1 MDVFDRPL
9 FQNRA
14 ARDRLKDM
22 GNVQGFQAGGYIAT
36 GSGNPDFSGGSR
48 APLNVFADPS
58 GALIPQYRRA
68 PIRPQGLPS
77 LAETQMAADRGML
90 FSNALFAA
98 AKEKVD
104 MAQQRFE
111 DDPSGENQQL
121 YVDAVAELEAMQNE
135 NASTKKE
142 FVPGPIFDVRDRGV
156 LDVEGPE
163 AMMTQMSPEQL
174 DIFNNLGRAAE
185 KPAPDVVAAP
195 VPSGPSGMEQE
206 ARRGR
211 PMGPSDMEQDAR
223 GRRPLAPEAAAPAA
237 ASFGGRSTMEA
248 DARDRGPLLSDPTAV
263 AAGLNAEDPE
273 VRDKTIA
280 DFMQEFTSAAPKYEG
295 VDKGLLLAQIGF
307 SIAAG
312 ESPNAMQNIANGLLA
327 GSDMMLKDKA
337 AKDEFDRQLQLSAM
351 QYGLQE
357 MGKQREA
364 SRTGNFFVA
373 AKPVTIGGRK
383 YQPGESVFVSSAT
396 IAKDGVPQGLTTEAM
411 ADAVARNKAALDKAL
426 IEARDAKNIS
436 VSEFNSL
443 NEQLNLAAESFESNR
458 ALRPLVESS
467 LIRTVDGKVT
477 GASSFFIEMANKAAN
492 SVGVDL
498 GSAYEDPEKYQKDML
513 KVGNRLVQEILRES
527 GRTVSN
533 VDRELVAQ
541 MVGQINNVQAQV
553 TTDPDILVGT
563 LQDILNVIDQN
574 ERAALEQ
581 YRTVTQAAAGLY
593 APSGAP
599 LELSARATRV
609 FEDTAP
615 IDMEDLF
622 SYDEATGIWK
632 PKVQ

>member
-1 MDVFDRPL
+1 MDNVLNRPL
-9 FQNRA
+9 FRHRE
-14 ARDRLKDM
+14 ARDRLNDIA
-22 GNVQGFQAGGYIAT
+22 GVQRFAPGGFV
-36 GSGNPDFSGGSR
+36 R
-48 APLNVFADPS
+48 ADPS
-58 GALIPQYRRA
+58 GAIVRQYSQ
-68 PIRPQGLPS
+68 RPVRPVGLPS
-77 LAETQMAADRGML
+77 LPSASAGENLSNLRGFQLANAEL
-90 FSNALFAA
+90 AA
-98 AKEKVD
+98 AEEEVQRLQQAFAEEPTGENLERYKQGLAALE
-104 MAQQRFE
+104 QQRQITE
-111 DDPSGENQQL
+111 GVRGS
-121 YVDAVAELEAMQNE
+121 
-135 NASTKKE
+135 
-142 FVPGPIFDVRDRGV
+142 FVPGSLGVIEPDRGV
-156 LDVEGPE
+156 LAAEGPE
-163 AMMTQMSPEQL
+163 AMVAQMSPEQL

-185 KPAPDVVAAP
+185 AAAP
-195 VPSGPSGMEQE
+195 VPTGPSGMEQE
-206 ARRGR
+206 ARGR
-211 PMGPSDMEQDAR
+211 RPSALAPSAPGEGIIPTGPSGMEQEAR
-223 GRRPLAPEAAAPAA
+223 GRGPMITSPA
-237 ASFGGRSTMEA
+237 E
-248 DARDRGPLLSDPTAV
+248 V
-263 AAGLNAEDPE
+263 AAGLNAEDPA
-273 VRDKTIA
+273 VREKTVA
-280 DFMQEFTSAAPKYEG
+280 DFMQEFTALAPKYEG
-295 VDKGLLLAQIGF
+295 TDKNLMLAQIGF
-307 SIAAG
+307 AIAAG

-327 GSDMMLKDKA
+327 GSQAMIKDRA

-364 SRTGNFFVA
+364 SRTGSFFVA

-411 ADAVARNKAALDKAL
+411 ADAVARNKAAVDKAL

-443 NEQLNLAAESFESNR
+443 NEKLNLAAESFESNR
-458 ALRPLVESS
+458 ALRPLVEAS
-467 LIRTVDGKVT
+467 LVRAADGKVT

-498 GSAYEDPEKYQKDML
+498 GRAYEDPEKYKKDML
-513 KVGNRLVQEILRES
+513 KVGNRLIQEILRES

-533 VDRELVAQ
+533 VDRDLVAQ
-541 MVGQINNVQAQV
+541 MVGQINDVQAQV

-581 YRTVTQAAAGLY
+581 YRTVTEATAGLY
-593 APSGAP
+593 SPSGAP

-609 FEDTAP
+609 FENTAP